1 MRPVRQEENVYSFML
16 PPGTTSVRIVSRTAR
31 PSDIIGPFV
40 DDRRELGV
48 AIGTISLITAHQKQS
63 VFTHLETEKPDGWY
77 PENGERSIAWTN
89 GNAFLPLEERAFPHQ
104 ILLLSLTVL
113 AAGPYLF
120 EENTHTTPDMQ
131 KQSA

>member
-1 MRPVRQEENVYSFML
+1 ANK
-16 PPGTTSVRIVSRTAR
+16 
-31 PSDIIGPFV
+31 
-40 DDRRELGV
+40 
-48 AIGTISLITAHQKQS
+48 KQL
-63 VFTHLETEKPDGWY
+63 VLTHLASEKPDGWY
-77 PENGERSIAWTN
+77 SENGERSIAWTN

-120 EENTHTTPDMQ
+120 EENTHTNPDMK